1 MLKIIYEPK
10 YNESKKINVL
20 LTIFVNKFD
29 KWRYS
34 EIFCKQI
41 CLKSAAE
48 NKMLNNLSKVKVSQG
63 FTMWNLCS

>member
-29 KWRYS
+29 K
-34 EIFCKQI
+34 
-41 CLKSAAE
+41 
-48 NKMLNNLSKVKVSQG
+48 
-63 FTMWNLCS
+63 